1 MKASGVHHCAN
12 LGKLGE
18 LCKQVF
24 KGDLPVKSS
33 ADALFA
39 LLGFS

>member
-18 LCKQVF
+18 LCRQVY
-24 KGDLPVKSS
+24 KG
-33 ADALFA
+33 
-39 LLGFS
+39 